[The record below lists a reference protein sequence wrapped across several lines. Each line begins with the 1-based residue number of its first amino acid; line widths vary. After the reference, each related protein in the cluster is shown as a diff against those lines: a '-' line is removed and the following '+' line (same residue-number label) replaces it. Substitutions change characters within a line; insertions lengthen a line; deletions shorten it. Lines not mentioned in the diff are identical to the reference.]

1 MDFRQLKKSL
11 LTEAVHH
18 SATGAAALLLELAE
32 ATDQLEACKSD
43 VRQPAAAHG
52 GLLTRCGSCTATYDA
67 PAPSAF
73 PYLWEMPLSPPHPPS
88 SLQKSLMKKLNE
100 FQQFPEQRD
109 LLVVLA
115 RADMIGPEQITDA
128 EVKTALEAALGRKG
142 AQHLPA
148 TGQ

>member
-1 MDFRQLKKSL
+1 
-11 LTEAVHH
+11 
-18 SATGAAALLLELAE
+18 
-32 ATDQLEACKSD
+32 
-43 VRQPAAAHG
+43 
-52 GLLTRCGSCTATYDA
+52 
-67 PAPSAF
+67 
-73 PYLWEMPLSPPHPPS
+73 
-88 SLQKSLMKKLNE
+88 MKKLNE

-109 LLVVLA
+109 LLVLLA